1 MSPTR
6 STHTRT
12 PKVPPFHL
20 LVKEQQDRIMYC
32 CGRSCKPST
41 CSTRVQFSSMPGYQ
55 LSREGRY
62 LHWSEEL
69 CQYARPSFICRL
81 WSLSTI
87 CAYPSFP
94 VSLLFDLPCSASL
107 TGNVLFCH
115 QDCPSPC
122 CEKTLPSKTSW
133 RRAILFGLNRD
144 GRLRP
149 YPQLH
154 LHRHRCSCTNFQPSR
169 TIRNPNLV
177 STLCRD
183 SSLPPSSPPS
193 SPCPSHHGPAEWR
206 FYSASPAELSGKIGN
221 GGVSV
226 EIICWTEVRLEH
238 SCMFRLQ
245 LMKS

>member
-1 MSPTR
+1 
-6 STHTRT
+6 
-12 PKVPPFHL
+12 
-20 LVKEQQDRIMYC
+20 
-32 CGRSCKPST
+32 
-41 CSTRVQFSSMPGYQ
+41 MPGYQ

-154 LHRHRCSCTNFQPSR
+154 LHRHRCRLYQLPAVKDNPAILTWFQLCAEIRLSRLPRLLHLHVHLIMDLQNGDATQLLLLNFQ
-169 TIRNPNLV
+169 
-177 STLCRD
+177 
-183 SSLPPSSPPS
+183 
-193 SPCPSHHGPAEWR
+193 E
-206 FYSASPAELSGKIGN
+206 K
-221 GGVSV
+221 
-226 EIICWTEVRLEH
+226 LEMVVFLLR
-238 SCMFRLQ
+238 SYAGLRCVWNIPVCLGYN
-245 LMKS
+245 